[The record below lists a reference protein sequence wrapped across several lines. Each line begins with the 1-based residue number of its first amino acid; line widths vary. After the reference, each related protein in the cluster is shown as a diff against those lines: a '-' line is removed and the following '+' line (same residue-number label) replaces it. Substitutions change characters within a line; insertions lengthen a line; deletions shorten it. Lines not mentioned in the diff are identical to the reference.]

1 MTNSTKAR
9 SLELFFVDGTPEG
22 MLTAKIPFQWTGH
35 VLVAARTRLIDAL
48 KRSEARRPGIYILV
62 GEDETGSILYVG
74 ESDDIGNRI
83 KNHDANKEWWSTAV
97 FITSSGEPLNKAHAR
112 YLESRLIEE
121 ATRIAKCRLDN
132 GTAPPAPPLSEAAVA
147 HMDDFLEN
155 ILLVLPALRFDF
167 LTENSVPQRRPE
179 PELAG
184 VEATNFVLATP
195 RRGIEARARLEDGRF
210 IVEAGAKASSEWVGT
225 TSAGSTY
232 GKLFQ
237 ELVDQ
242 GILVV
247 DGEHRTL
254 TRDYA
259 FSSTSGAAA
268 VINGRPASG
277 PISWKLEGTEK
288 TYKDWEHDS
297 LQASDQSTPDTS
309 SSTNHS

>member
-1 MTNSTKAR
+1 M
-9 SLELFFVDGTPEG
+9 
-22 MLTAKIPFQWTGH
+22 
-35 VLVAARTRLIDAL
+35 
-48 KRSEARRPGIYILV
+48 
-62 GEDETGSILYVG
+62 
-74 ESDDIGNRI
+74 
-83 KNHDANKEWWSTAV
+83 
-97 FITSSGEPLNKAHAR
+97 
-112 YLESRLIEE
+112 IEE
-121 ATRIAKCRLDN
+121 AARIGKCKLDN

-147 HMDDFLEN
+147 QMDDFLKN

-167 LTENSVPQRRPE
+167 LTENTVPQTRSE
-179 PELAG
+179 PELSE
-184 VEATNFVLATP
+184 VEATKFVLATP
-195 RRGIEARARLEDGRF
+195 RRGIEARARLEKGRF

-247 DGEHRTL
+247 DGEHSVL

-277 PISWKLEGTEK
+277 PISWKLEGTDK
-288 TYKDWEHDS
+288 TYKEWEHDS
-297 LQASDQSTPDTS
+297 LQASDQSGPE
-309 SSTNHS
+309 STEPAEPS